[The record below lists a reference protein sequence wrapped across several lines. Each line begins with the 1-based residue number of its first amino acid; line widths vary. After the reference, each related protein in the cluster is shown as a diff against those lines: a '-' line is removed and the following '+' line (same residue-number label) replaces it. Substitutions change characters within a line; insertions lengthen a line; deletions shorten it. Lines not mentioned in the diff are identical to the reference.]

1 MARVAGVRIESHIDE
16 ITEEMEDK
24 VRAWLL
30 AVGMDA
36 SSTTQKIISEIP
48 LVDTGRLKNSIYP
61 VITQP
66 HSIDVGTNVEYAKYH
81 ELGTRSLPARHFL
94 NKGTTMHAKE
104 YAERLEQEL
113 KQ

>member
-1 MARVAGVRIESHIDE
+1 MARVAGVKVESHINE
-16 ITEEMEDK
+16 FNEEMEDK
-24 VRAWLL
+24 IRAWLL

-36 SSTTQKIISEIP
+36 SSTTQKIINDIP

-94 NKGTTMHAKE
+94 SKGTTMHAKE
-104 YAERLEQEL
+104 YSEMLEDAL